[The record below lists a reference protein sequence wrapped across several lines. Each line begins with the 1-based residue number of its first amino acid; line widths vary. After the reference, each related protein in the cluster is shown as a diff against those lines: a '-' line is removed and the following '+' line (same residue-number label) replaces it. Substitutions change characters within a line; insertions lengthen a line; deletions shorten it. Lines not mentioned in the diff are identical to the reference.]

1 MKNNI
6 EGSFYDEVIMQL
18 CYPEIASVSAAD
30 YEAKTFKGN
39 QVETKQRP
47 FIVCAKEETTLKVET
62 WFGNIVTWTFPVGP
76 YPMPLK
82 RIIKDNA
89 NTKTLI
95 QISY

>member
-18 CYPEIASVSAAD
+18 CYPEIADVSAED
-30 YEAKTFKGN
+30 YTAKSFKGN
-39 QVETKQRP
+39 QVKTKQRP
-47 FIVCAKEETTLKVET
+47 FIVCAKEETTLKVES

-76 YPMPLK
+76 YAMPLR
-82 RIIKDNA
+82 RIFHDAA
-89 NTKTLI
+89 NSKTTI